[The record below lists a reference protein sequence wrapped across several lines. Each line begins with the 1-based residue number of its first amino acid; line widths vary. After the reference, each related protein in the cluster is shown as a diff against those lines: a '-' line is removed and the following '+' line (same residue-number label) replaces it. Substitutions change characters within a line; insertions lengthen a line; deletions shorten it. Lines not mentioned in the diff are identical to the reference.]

1 MSDKLPHN
9 PPQAPRL
16 VREAVH
22 KAWMRERP
30 ASYRKADTRL
40 KIIFLA
46 WAGLTMGA
54 AAVGASV
61 GPQWLIFAGAIACVV
76 GGGIIIGLAQ
86 RYYRRGLMAYFHD
99 RLDEDKV
106 LTLCAGCGY
115 DLRGCKPPR
124 RKCPACGK
132 ATWTL
137 GQDG

>member
-1 MSDKLPHN
+1 MTKVSFSD

-30 ASYRKADTRL
+30 ASYRRADTTL
-40 KIIFLA
+40 KIAFLV

-54 AAVGASV
+54 AAVGASI
-61 GPQWLIFAGAIACVV
+61 GPAWLMWTGLGACVV
-76 GGGIIIGLAQ
+76 GGAIIIATAQ
-86 RYYRRGLMAYFHD
+86 RYYRRGLIAYFYE
-99 RLDEDKV
+99 RLDEDRV

-115 DLRGCKPPR
+115 DLRGCPR
-124 RKCPACGK
+124 PLRKCPECGK
-132 ATWTL
+132 ETWKL